1 MPNDLSNHQK
11 KSGIRTSLACQ
22 PCRYKHLRCD
32 ARKPACSPCTADRK
46 QCVYPHSRR
55 RGNKS
60 APQSTPTLTVGNEST
75 ESRVEAPS
83 RSVTSRSSDISGQS
97 ENADQLLALYYVF
110 FHAAHPCVLPCQFL
124 KLRQME
130 DAIQP
135 LLLVMQYIGSIF
147 ASSIPEGQYE
157 DKVQRALIDIQM
169 RNCPITGFDVQAVL
183 LYAIAIYWCNDTDRE
198 KEFAVEYGQ
207 NDPVLDQSWRR
218 TWWLIYIT
226 DAHIA
231 GSTHTFP
238 FRTSRTEDIPVS
250 RTLQEYDNREFMADE
265 MEFSSYAEL
274 IGLTRGIDMA
284 LSSSSSNIQIY
295 NSMCAKS
302 DTSMA
307 AWHSLLPSSKRSL
320 IRPDGSLDEVM
331 FKAQFIMH
339 TYIIEIHRP
348 LSNLSYSPIESVS
361 RCAPL
366 APSDNLRSSSTS
378 ECQLHTVKCLW
389 AIDHLDQLLT
399 LPTNITT
406 HSPFIIC
413 MIANATIAHLAA
425 CRFVY
430 HGEKLR
436 IAREKI
442 RLTMGTLKV
451 LSEYWLLGK
460 RTYREIGI
468 IAREILS
475 IT

>member
-183 LYAIAIYWCNDTDRE
+183 LYAIAIYWCNDTDR
-198 KEFAVEYGQ
+198 G
-207 NDPVLDQSWRR
+207 
-218 TWWLIYIT
+218 T
-226 DAHIA
+226 
-231 GSTHTFP
+231 
-238 FRTSRTEDIPVS
+238 DIPVS
-250 RTLQEYDNREFMADE
+250 RTLQQYDNREFMADE

-339 TYIIEIHRP
+339 T
-348 LSNLSYSPIESVS
+348 PIESVS

>member
-1 MPNDLSNHQK
+1 
-11 KSGIRTSLACQ
+11 
-22 PCRYKHLRCD
+22 
-32 ARKPACSPCTADRK
+32 
-46 QCVYPHSRR
+46 
-55 RGNKS
+55 
-60 APQSTPTLTVGNEST
+60 
-75 ESRVEAPS
+75 
-83 RSVTSRSSDISGQS
+83 
-97 ENADQLLALYYVF
+97 
-110 FHAAHPCVLPCQFL
+110 
-124 KLRQME
+124 
-130 DAIQP
+130 
-135 LLLVMQYIGSIF
+135 
-147 ASSIPEGQYE
+147 
-157 DKVQRALIDIQM
+157 
-169 RNCPITGFDVQAVL
+169 
-183 LYAIAIYWCNDTDRE
+183 
-198 KEFAVEYGQ
+198 
-207 NDPVLDQSWRR
+207 
-218 TWWLIYIT
+218 
-226 DAHIA
+226 
-231 GSTHTFP
+231 
-238 FRTSRTEDIPVS
+238 
-250 RTLQEYDNREFMADE
+250 MADE

-339 TYIIEIHRP
+339 TP